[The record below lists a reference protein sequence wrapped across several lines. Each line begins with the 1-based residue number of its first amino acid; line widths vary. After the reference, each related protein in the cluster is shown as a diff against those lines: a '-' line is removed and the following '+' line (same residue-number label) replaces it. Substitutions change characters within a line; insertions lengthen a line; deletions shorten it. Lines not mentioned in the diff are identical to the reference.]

1 MQLKDTMLV
10 GWQINVKLPLP
21 LGALIH
27 GSVDEILAREEQSA
41 SWNWLRGNIGLPGL
55 PAADGLT
62 PSGLPIPP
70 GPPGPPGPPSPPGP
84 PRPSGPPGPPRPSGP
99 PNPPRPPIPPI
110 PPTPSGLPIPP
121 NPPGP
126 PKL

>member
-21 LGALIH
+21 LGTLIH
-27 GSVDEILAREEQSA
+27 GSFDGPLAGDEQSA

-62 PSGLPIPP
+62 RDGL
-70 GPPGPPGPPSPPGP
+70 
-84 PRPSGPPGPPRPSGP
+84 
-99 PNPPRPPIPPI
+99 
-110 PPTPSGLPIPP
+110 T

-126 PKL
+126 PTPNGLLNSLCSLLCPAMV

>member
-62 PSGLPIPP
+62 PNGLPN
-70 GPPGPPGPPSPPGP
+70 PPGP

-99 PNPPRPPIPPI
+99 PNPPRPPIPPTPPTPNGLPI
-110 PPTPSGLPIPP
+110 PPTPP